1 MIKAIVKYILTFLIT
16 MLILIALLFL
26 SSLIPSKYLQEN
38 VKASSEILI
47 GEGER
52 IVIDAPLGKASLF
65 YFTDALMINTAYSID
80 SNHPYKS
87 MMLDRKNY
95 IPGQTLNEH
104 EEIKSM

>member
-1 MIKAIVKYILTFLIT
+1 MIKTIVNIFYILIT

-38 VKASSEILI
+38 IKASSEILI

-65 YFTDALMINTAYSID
+65 YFYRCTYDKYGLFN
-80 SNHPYKS
+80 
-87 MMLDRKNY
+87 R
-95 IPGQTLNEH
+95 
-104 EEIKSM
+104 